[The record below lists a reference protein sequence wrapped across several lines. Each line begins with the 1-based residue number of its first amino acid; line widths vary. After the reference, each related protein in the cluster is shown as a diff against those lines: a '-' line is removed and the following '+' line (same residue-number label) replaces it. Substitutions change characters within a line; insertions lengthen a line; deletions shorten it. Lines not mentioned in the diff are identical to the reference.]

1 VLRHQLS
8 QANRCTFMVAD
19 PVLRENLKQQI
30 ELIENDVNAL
40 QEEKAL
46 RKKR

>member
-1 VLRHQLS
+1 
-8 QANRCTFMVAD
+8 MVAD